1 MARLNL
7 MSVAAIAL
15 PLALAACGGADETDR
30 PEGLDTG
37 GVGDLTVDPR
47 AEATE
52 LSWQDLIPDSD
63 RELYAAMAEG
73 TASPDLMSQFKAG
86 EDLEQIGT
94 YNAVE
99 SLDGQVIRM
108 PGYILPIDYAQAGQA
123 REFLL
128 LPYHGACIH
137 YPPPP
142 PNQIVHIRSAEPI
155 AFDGL
160 WDPVWVEG
168 RIEIETVSTDLAD
181 TAYSMAVRSVEPYT
195 D

>member
-1 MARLNL
+1 MARFRFI
-7 MSVAAIAL
+7 AAGLAG
-15 PLALAACGGADETDR
+15 LALTACGGPDEAER
-30 PEGLDTG
+30 PEGLGEG
-37 GVGDLTVDPR
+37 GVSELAVDAD

-52 LSWQDLIPDSD
+52 ITWQDLIPDSD

-94 YNAVE
+94 YNAVGD
-99 SLDGQVIRM
+99 LDGQVIRM